1 MELQIPEYAK
11 DAISLMSTHFKTKP
25 ATQVIPQ
32 LQLGNTV
39 LNRMNGKKFI
49 CYGISPAPVGD
60 ERAIF
65 IACNIDPQNSQFM
78 LPGSLLQITNS
89 ITKTDKTVKYLG
101 GFPYS
106 PKSVS
111 YAATHATMVVE
122 AMDTGK
128 ITTCPIHNF
137 TSVKS
142 YVATFEEAM
151 AAYIKCPLAL
161 RRKELKVANAQA
173 ACAVQTLAAP
183 PASPLVTPPAPAAA
197 AAAEEFVDDMSDT
210 DTDGDSDSEVV
221 QPAMDR
227 MQHTERATSTACI
240 QKKRKR
246 VSRELHMVSHSTPR
260 LESKQYKYAKILFDE
275 IEDLRCRREI
285 IDNDMNQRITK
296 LHSIICG

>member
-1 MELQIPEYAK
+1 
-11 DAISLMSTHFKTKP
+11 
-25 ATQVIPQ
+25 
-32 LQLGNTV
+32 
-39 LNRMNGKKFI
+39 
-49 CYGISPAPVGD
+49 
-60 ERAIF
+60 
-65 IACNIDPQNSQFM
+65 M

-240 QKKRKR
+240 QKKRKHSSLMPCE
-246 VSRELHMVSHSTPR
+246 SRMVSHSTS
-260 LESKQYKYAKILFDE
+260 ESKRQKHAKILFEE
-275 IEDLRCRREI
+275 IEELKCRRDI
-285 IDNDMNQRITK
+285 INDDIQQRTK
-296 LHSIICG
+296 KLYSICM